1 MPTIELQELSVKEIA
16 PNFFAKLIHTE
27 NLTFSFVEAKA
38 GSILQEHWHINEQ
51 CSYVLEGEI
60 KMTIGDETVILDKH
74 KFGVIPSN
82 TKHSAIVLKDCKILD
97 VFYPTREAYK

>member
-1 MPTIELQELSVKEIA
+1 MPIIELQELSNKEIA

-38 GSILQEHWHINEQ
+38 GSILQEHWHVNEQ
-51 CSYVLEGEI
+51 YSYVLEGEI
-60 KMTIGDETVILDKH
+60 KMNIGDETVVLDKH

-97 VFYPTREAYK
+97 VFYPTREEYK